1 MGDTGTGLRKSLK
14 QFKIDADS
22 FDKKLKDFSTK
33 LKQTRTQINQT
44 KTKLKSIPEPEV
56 EKIKPKNVKLVGG
69 SKVTG
74 DVEPDFIG
82 PKRERSKTAT
92 KNRKLQRLRVAARS
106 AKRPVQRLVKP
117 AGSALAKT
125 AKFAGKNPFAT
136 LVGASIAKDTF
147 FPVALPKPPTVQGG
161 KVGRRTAG

>member
-1 MGDTGTGLRKSLK
+1 M
-14 QFKIDADS
+14 
-22 FDKKLKDFSTK
+22 
-33 LKQTRTQINQT
+33 
-44 KTKLKSIPEPEV
+44 
-56 EKIKPKNVKLVGG
+56 
-69 SKVTG
+69 
-74 DVEPDFIG
+74 
-82 PKRERSKTAT
+82 
-92 KNRKLQRLRVAARS
+92 AARS